1 MNFKTTDLCD
11 EHGETLR
18 VLEPMFASFGGNT
31 SCAGPV
37 RTLRVFEDNALVR
50 VTLTEPGKGAVLVV
64 DGGGSLRCA
73 LLGDQLAQL
82 AVDNGWSG
90 VVVWGCI
97 RDSAQVE
104 TMPVAVF
111 ALATHPRR
119 PAKQG
124 IGERDV
130 PVTFGGHTLRPGDYL
145 YADEDGIVVA
155 PQRLGT

>member
-11 EHGETLR
+11 AHGDELR
-18 VLEPMFASFGGNT
+18 VLEPMFASFGGN
-31 SCAGPV
+31 SACAGPI

-50 VTLTEPGKGAVLVV
+50 ATLTEPGNGAVLVV

-82 AVDNGWSG
+82 AVDNGWTG

-97 RDSAQVE
+97 RDSEQVE
-104 TMPVAVF
+104 TMPIAVF

-119 PAKQG
+119 PAKKG
-124 IGERDV
+124 LGERDV

-145 YADEDGIVVA
+145 YADPDGIVVA
-155 PQRLGT
+155 AQPLNG